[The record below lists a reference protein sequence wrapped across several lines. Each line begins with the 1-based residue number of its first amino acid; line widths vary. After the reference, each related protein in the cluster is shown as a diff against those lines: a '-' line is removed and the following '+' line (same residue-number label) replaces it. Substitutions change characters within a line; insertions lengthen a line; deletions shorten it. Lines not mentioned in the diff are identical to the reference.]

1 MALNVFELFAK
12 LGLDTSDYE
21 SGLAGAE
28 SLGSRFGSGIQTA
41 ARVGATALI
50 GASTAAVGFAASS
63 VRAGADFDSAMSQ
76 VAATMGTTTDQIQDL
91 RDFAQE
97 MGSTTA
103 FSATQAADAL
113 NYMALAGYDAETSMQ
128 MLPNVLNLAAAGSI
142 DLARASDMITDAQ
155 SALGLELPETAAM
168 VDQMARAASMSNTSV
183 EQLGDAILTL
193 GATGAN
199 VAGGTNELATIL
211 GVLADNGIK
220 GAEGGT
226 HLRNMIL
233 SLTNPTSQA
242 ADAIAELGIN
252 VYDQEGN
259 MRSMVDIIYDL
270 QQSLEGMTA
279 QEQDSFI
286 GTIFNRADMASINA
300 LLNTQIERY
309 DAISDALDE
318 AAGSAQQMADTQLDN
333 LTGDVTLFRSALE
346 GAKIA
351 VSDALTP
358 TLRQFVEMGTEGLSA
373 VTQAF
378 QEGGLEG
385 AMSALGEWLSDALT
399 SIVEMTPDIIRA
411 GGTLLSALGRALV
424 DNAPLIMESTLEVA
438 QYLIDS
444 FSEAVNGDGATGF
457 FDMTMQ
463 LFEMLGGFLVENIPV
478 LMSTTAELISQLV
491 TYFTAPE
498 NQAMIFDLG
507 LSIIEAIADG
517 LVQATPT
524 IIAMIPE
531 IISNNIMAIEEE
543 FPRLLEAVGTL
554 LGDLGQIVIGLIGG
568 LMGQSY
574 DEVVGNVAAVWD
586 FLTSSFNNFITGV
599 QTFFSSIWDSV
610 KSFFDPLVSFISPVL
625 EAVDYLFDTVFT
637 AIGIVVGN
645 TMDSIFST
653 IDEVWN
659 GIVNFLDN
667 TILTP
672 LQDMFDT
679 AFNAMYDLVEQPLNN
694 IKNLVEEVFSWI
706 SDFIGGIVSGAA
718 EWGADLIDNFVSGIT
733 AARDTLTSGISGAA
747 DTIRSYIGFS
757 EPEVG
762 PLSNF
767 HTFAPDMIDLFAQ
780 GIDDSMSTLEDSLI
794 NMGDTVAESMPTMS
808 ADRIASNGVITVA
821 GNGNVDTRP
830 IVIPVYIGNE
840 KIDELVVDS
849 NQRTAFISGG
859 RA

>member
-41 ARVGATALI
+41 ARVGAAALV
-50 GASTAAVGFAASS
+50 GASTAAVGFAATS
-63 VRAGADFDSAMSQ
+63 VRAGADFDSSMSQ
-76 VAATMGTTTDQIQDL
+76 VAATMGTTVDQIQDL

-113 NYMALAGYDAETSMQ
+113 NYMALAGYDADTSMS
-128 MLPNVLNLAAAGSI
+128 MLRPVLDLAASGGI
-142 DLARASDMITDAQ
+142 DLARASDMVTDAS
-155 SALGLELPETAAM
+155 SALGLSIEDTTVM
-168 VDQMARAASMSNTSV
+168 VDQMAAAASSSNTSV
-183 EQLGDAILTL
+183 EQLGDAFLTL

-199 VAGGTNELATIL
+199 VAGGTTELATIF

-233 SLTNPTSQA
+233 SLTNPTNQA
-242 ADAIAELGIN
+242 ADAITELGIN

-259 MRSMVDIIYDL
+259 MRSMVDIIYEL
-270 QQSLEGMTA
+270 QQSLEGMSQA
-279 QEQDSFI
+279 ERDNYI
-286 GTIFNRADMASINA
+286 GTIFNRADMASVNA
-300 LLNTQIERY
+300 LLNTNIERY
-309 DAISDALDE
+309 DELTGTLQT
-318 AAGSAQQMADTQLDN
+318 AAGAAGQMAETQLDN
-333 LTGDVTLFRSALE
+333 LSGDVTIFQSALE
-346 GAKIA
+346 GAQIA
-351 VSDALTP
+351 ISDALTP
-358 TLRQFVEMGTEGLSA
+358 TLREFVQLGTEGLSS

-378 QEGGLEG
+378 QEGGLDG

-399 SIVEMTPDIIRA
+399 SIVEMTPEIIRA

-444 FSEAVNGDGATGF
+444 FSEAVNGEGSTGL
-457 FDMTMQ
+457 MEVTME
-463 LFEMLGGFLVENIPV
+463 LLSMLGEFLVENIPV
-478 LMSTTAELISQLV
+478 LMSTTAELISQLI
-491 TYFTAPE
+491 TFFTAPE
-498 NQAMIFDLG
+498 NQVMMLDIG

-517 LVQATPT
+517 LVQAMPTIAALIPT
-524 IIAMIPE
+524 IIG
-531 IISNNIMAIEEE
+531 NNIMAIEQE
-543 FPRLLEAVGTL
+543 FPRVLETISVL
-554 LGDLGQIVIGLIGG
+554 LGDLALMVFGLVGG
-568 LMGQSY
+568 MMGMTY
-574 DEVVGNVAAVWD
+574 DEVISSVANIGANVSEA
-586 FLTSSFNNFITGV
+586 FNNFVT
-599 QTFFSSIWDSV
+599 
-610 KSFFDPLVSFISPVL
+610 
-625 EAVDYLFDTVFT
+625 AVGEFGAD
-637 AIGIVVGN
+637 IIEGIVDMWLGVG
-645 TMDSIFST
+645 TA
-653 IDEVWN
+653 
-659 GIVNFLDN
+659 FLDG
-667 TILTP
+667 IDAVGEALSGWWDELTS
-672 LQDMFDT
+672 F
-679 AFNAMYDLVEQPLNN
+679 
-694 IKNLVEEVFSWI
+694 
-706 SDFIGGIVSGAA
+706 
-718 EWGADLIDNFVSGIT
+718 GADLASSALTWAGDMIDNFVQGI
-733 AARDTLTSGISGAA
+733 RNGIGAVGDAVASVA
-747 DTIRSYIGFS
+747 DTIRDFIGFS
-757 EPEVG
+757 EPELG